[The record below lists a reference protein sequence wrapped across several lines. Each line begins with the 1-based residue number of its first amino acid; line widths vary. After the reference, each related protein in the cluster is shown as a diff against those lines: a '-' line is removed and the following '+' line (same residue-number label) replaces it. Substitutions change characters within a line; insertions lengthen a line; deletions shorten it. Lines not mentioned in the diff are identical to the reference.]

1 MRATPRPE
9 RHGAHVPLSPFLHS
23 FLQVLTVRDI
33 LSFGVASHMGARV
46 ELEELAM
53 KALTYRLAPGADPAA
68 VSEADAF
75 YLGDDYKRRVLE
87 HMSIAQLID
96 TLLINPTVDLRPSG
110 RDTGLTATYEFQP
123 LSNLVYTRDQQV
135 TTAGGVVMGRLRSP
149 QRALEVDLM
158 AFCFHKLGLPVL
170 GAIRAPGF
178 LEGGDFFPAGPGLA
192 LLGVGLRSNEDAAV
206 QLMEAD
212 WLGGVATLAVVRDDH
227 DQAQDRMHLDCVFS
241 LLGDDV
247 CLMLADMMGEASP
260 TKRTV
265 DEWVRDPGTGKY
277 ALASTGTEFAAFMR
291 GRGFHIIPVPAVDQ
305 LAYGCNCLNLGAGKI
320 LSVHAGTARSI
331 VRDPRFR
338 GDVQVVDFGPI
349 TSMYGAVHCASQV
362 VKRAPR

>member
-1 MRATPRPE
+1 
-9 RHGAHVPLSPFLHS
+9 
-23 FLQVLTVRDI
+23 
-33 LSFGVASHMGARV
+33 MGARV

-53 KALTYRLAPGADPAA
+53 KALSYRLAPGTDPAS
-68 VSEADAF
+68 VSPADAF
-75 YLGDDYKRRVLE
+75 YLSDEYKRSVLE

-96 TLLINPTVDLRPSG
+96 TLLINPTVDLKPSG
-110 RDTGLTATYEFQP
+110 RDTGLTASYEFQP

-170 GAIRAPGF
+170 GSITEPGF

-192 LLGVGLRSNEDAAV
+192 LLGIGLRSNMDAAR
-206 QLMEAD
+206 QLMDRD
-212 WLGGVATLAVVRDDH
+212 WLGGVTTLAIVRDEF

-241 LLGDDV
+241 ILGDDV
-247 CLMLADMMGEASP
+247 CVMWEGMMGEASP
-260 TKRTV
+260 HRRTV
-265 DEWVRDPGTGKY
+265 EEWVRDPASGKY
-277 ALASTGTEFAAFMR
+277 SLNPSAIGMEFAAYMR
-291 GRGFHIIPVPAVDQ
+291 DVRGFHIIPVPGPDQ
-305 LAYGCNCLNLGAGKI
+305 LAYGCNCLNLGGGKI
-320 LSVHAGTARSI
+320 IAVHSGTARSI
-331 VRDPRFR
+331 VRHPAFR

-362 VKRAPR
+362 VKRTPRGSGGGGGK

>member
-1 MRATPRPE
+1 M
-9 RHGAHVPLSPFLHS
+9 
-23 FLQVLTVRDI
+23 RDI

-53 KALTYRLAPGADPAA
+53 KALRYRLAPGTDPAS
-68 VSEADAF
+68 VTPEDAF
-75 YLGDDYKRRVLE
+75 YLSDAYKRRVLE
-87 HMSIAQLID
+87 HMSIAQLIE
-96 TLLINPTVDLRPSG
+96 TLLINPTVDLKPSG

-158 AFCFHKLGLPVL
+158 AFCFAKLGLPVL
-170 GAIRAPGF
+170 GGIEAPGF

-192 LLGVGLRSNEDAAV
+192 LLGIGLRSNMAAAH
-206 QLMEAD
+206 QLMSSG
-212 WLGGVATLAVVRDDH
+212 WLGGVHTLAVVRDEF

-247 CLMLADMMGEASP
+247 CLMLEDMMGEASP
-260 TKRTV
+260 TRRTV
-265 DEWVRDPGTGKY
+265 DEWVMDPGTGAY
-277 ALASTGTEFAAFMR
+277 SLARSGVEFAAYMR
-291 GRGFHIIPVPAVDQ
+291 GRGWHIIPVPSADQ
-305 LAYGCNCLNLGAGKI
+305 LAYGCNCLNLGGGKV
-320 LSVHAGTARSI
+320 LSVHAGTARAI
-331 VRDPRFR
+331 VRDPKFR

-362 VKRAPR
+362 VKRTPR

>member
-1 MRATPRPE
+1 M
-9 RHGAHVPLSPFLHS
+9 
-23 FLQVLTVRDI
+23 QVLTVRDI

-53 KALTYRLAPGADPAA
+53 KALSYRLAPGTDPAG
-68 VSEADAF
+68 VSADDAF
-75 YLGDDYKRRVLE
+75 YASDAYKRRVLE

-96 TLLINPTVDLRPSG
+96 TLLINPTVDLKPSG
-110 RDTGLTATYEFQP
+110 RDTGLTATYEFKP
-123 LSNLVYTRDQQV
+123 LSNLVYTRDQQI

-170 GAIRAPGF
+170 GGVTSPGY

-192 LLGVGLRSNEDAAV
+192 LLGIGLRSNMEAAA
-206 QLMEAD
+206 QLMAAD
-212 WLGGVATLAVVRDDH
+212 WLGGVATLAIVRDDF

-241 LLGDDV
+241 ILGEDV
-247 CLMLADMMGEASP
+247 CLMLAEMMGPASP
-260 TKRTV
+260 TRRTV
-265 DEWVRDPGTGKY
+265 DEWVRDPGTGQY
-277 ALASTGTEFAAFMR
+277 TLASSGTEFAAYMASQ
-291 GRGFHIIPVPAVDQ
+291 GFHIIPVPAADQ
-305 LAYGCNCLNLGAGKI
+305 LAYGCNCLNLGGGKI
-320 LSVHAGTARSI
+320 LSVHAGTARAI
-331 VRDPRFR
+331 VRDPKFR

-362 VKRAPR
+362 VKRTPR

>member
-1 MRATPRPE
+1 M
-9 RHGAHVPLSPFLHS
+9 
-23 FLQVLTVRDI
+23 RDI

-53 KALTYRLAPGADPAA
+53 KALSYRLAPGTDPAT
-68 VSEADAF
+68 VSAEDAF
-75 YLGDDYKRRVLE
+75 YLSDAYKRRVLE

-96 TLLINPTVDLRPSG
+96 TLLINPTVDLKPSG
-110 RDTGLTATYEFQP
+110 RDTGLTASYEFQP

-170 GAIRAPGF
+170 GGIAAPGF
-178 LEGGDFFPAGPGLA
+178 LEGGDFFPAGRDLA
-192 LLGVGLRSNEDAAV
+192 LLGIGLRSNQDAAA
-206 QLMEAD
+206 QLMAND
-212 WLGGVATLAVVRDDH
+212 WLGGVSTFAVVRDDF

-247 CLMLADMMGEASP
+247 CLMLAEMMGEESP
-260 TKRTV
+260 TRRTV
-265 DEWVRDPGTGKY
+265 DEWTRDPVTGRY
-277 ALASTGTEFAAFMR
+277 ALASSGTEFAAYMR

-305 LAYGCNCLNLGAGKI
+305 LAYGCNCLNLGNGKI
-320 LSVHAGTARSI
+320 LSVHAGTARAI
-331 VRDPRFR
+331 VRDPHFR